1 MGGSN
6 KSSSNQNSSSSGLG
20 VNSGIGVNYGVN
32 TSGQQSNSSGSSS
45 QFNQSESAGN
55 VWDAQAPSLE
65 NLYAQNTDQYNQ
77 AITGINDLQPQ
88 VQQQV
93 QDAFGNAASGMANQ
107 SAGGFGQ
114 YLQGQV
120 GPNAF
125 TDGLK
130 QNIADDAQLLKQQ
143 NLGGLDARAAA
154 AGMSG
159 STGYQDMATKSMNDV
174 DRNALQQMS
183 QLDFNAQNQ
192 VIQNQMAL
200 ANQMNQAQQFGAAG
214 ANNLQSA
221 AMNQFNPFMSGMQA
235 TGMYGNIMGAPT
247 VLNTSSSAGG
257 GSSSNSSSGSS
268 FSNGMDVGVNMNQG
282 TNVNNSVGNGS
293 SSGSGWNVSY
303 PGA

>member
-1 MGGSN
+1 
-6 KSSSNQNSSSSGLG
+6 
-20 VNSGIGVNYGVN
+20 
-32 TSGQQSNSSGSSS
+32 
-45 QFNQSESAGN
+45 
-55 VWDAQAPSLE
+55 
-65 NLYAQNTDQYNQ
+65 
-77 AITGINDLQPQ
+77 
-88 VQQQV
+88 
-93 QDAFGNAASGMANQ
+93 
-107 SAGGFGQ
+107 
-114 YLQGQV
+114 
-120 GPNAF
+120 
-125 TDGLK
+125 
-130 QNIADDAQLLKQQ
+130 
-143 NLGGLDARAAA
+143 
-154 AGMSG
+154 
-159 STGYQDMATKSMNDV
+159 MATKSMNDV

-192 VIQNQMAL
+192 GIQNQMAL
-200 ANQMNQAQQFGAAG
+200 AQQLNQSQQFGAAG